1 MINLYILQ
9 FNNYY
14 NRTIRKY
21 ETIEEYRRYV
31 LDVIPNINN
40 FDYGD
45 GINTS
50 HIFPYKGKTTPD
62 YALITEEDESGNETI
77 KSRWFVIES
86 TFIRG
91 NKFEVQ
97 LRRDL
102 IADNLD
108 DVLDAPCMVE
118 KGFVNNPLSDYSV
131 FNSEGQNYNQIKQE
145 ENALYDG
152 TNCPWIVGYFNP
164 PQVEGDYIIKPSN
177 IEIASEKYADTSLTS
192 ASQFKGWEYFENNPD
207 KVDYNYVLSINDIYL
222 ALLSDIPQSRE
233 VKYMH
238 YFNNTDTYNYVDAY
252 ALGLKYTGQEYTG
265 WTYNSVN
272 KIFTTRAY
280 NTEYLGQSATDKFL
294 WSSAHYDIYKKIK
307 TRMSEVFSNIL
318 GNQLS
323 ANYTPTELFN
333 YYNNKT
339 FFIDGKYYKVSVN
352 IMPDSTI
359 DVPLSLTQS
368 NYLMENLGDYY
379 ISTSGEL
386 AAKVCR
392 ATAIGYKCKIE
403 YYEVKQ
409 YVNVAIEKNQYIQLK
424 DSPYGMFCL
433 PYSDELKVYGTSAT
447 EPIYTSDKDINL
459 QVATRLSSLVG
470 DGVILDLQLLPYCPL
485 QQNIITDVSE
495 PNFSSLYVSKSNIRS
510 GQIVDD
516 KQSGDIVGQ
525 IYWCDVSNFTID
537 IDYKLNINN
546 YKEES
551 ELDSYRLCSPG
562 YKSVF
567 EFNAAKNGGIS
578 GFHVD
583 VTYKPYNPF
592 ILIHP
597 NFGVLYGK
605 NYEDNRGLICT
616 DDFSLPQLGSQWA
629 TYELNNKNYANTFY
643 REIESMK
650 LENKYSHYN
659 DISNMISGTIQGT
672 GSGMLSGMLTGGPV
686 GAGIG
691 GLTGGLSSLSAGI
704 ADIGLNQKL
713 RNDQIDKAETLF
725 KYNLENIKARPLTV
739 SKSSPVN
746 INNKFVPFLEKYSC
760 SDYERQAF
768 RNKIKYIGM
777 TILKTSTLRTYL
789 NYSED
794 ATESYIK
801 GAIIRFPLLKEDFH
815 YLKELSNEVGKGFYL
830 GRENY

>member
-31 LDVIPNINN
+31 LEVIPNINN
-40 FDYGD
+40 FDFGD

-50 HIFPYKGKTTPD
+50 HIFPYKGKSTPD
-62 YALITEEDESGNETI
+62 YALITEEDESGNEII

-91 NKFEVQ
+91 NKFEIQ

-131 FNSEGQNYNQIKQE
+131 FNSEGQNYNQIKQDE
-145 ENALYDG
+145 TPLYDQ
-152 TNCPWIVGYFNP
+152 TKCPWIVGYFIP
-164 PQVEGDYIIKPSN
+164 PKDAGDYILKPTN
-177 IEIASEKYADTSLTS
+177 IEITSEKYADTSLTS
-192 ASQFKGWEYFENNPD
+192 ASQFKGWEYFENNPN
-207 KVDYNYVLSINDIYL
+207 KIDYNYVINIDDIYL
-222 ALLSDIPQSRE
+222 SLLWDDRQYNE
-233 VKYMH
+233 EKYMH
-238 YFNNTDTYNYVDAY
+238 YYNVSGTYNYTKAY
-252 ALGLKYTGQEYTG
+252 AMGLKYTGNKLTG
-265 WTYNSVN
+265 WDYNPYYRYFITDV
-272 KIFTTRAY
+272 
-280 NTEYLGQSATDKFL
+280 LGYVGQETNDKFFD
-294 WSSAHYDIYKKIK
+294 SDTHYNIYYKIK
-307 TRMSEVFSNIL
+307 SKISEIFPKLLI
-318 GNQLS
+318 NQLVP
-323 ANYTPTELFN
+323 NYTPRELLD

-339 FFIDGKYYKVSVN
+339 FFIDEKYYKVSVTL
-352 IMPDSTI
+352 IPDSLI
-359 DVPLSLTQS
+359 EVPISLAQS
-368 NYLMENLGDYY
+368 NYIMENLGDYY
-379 ISTSGEL
+379 EHTSGEL
-386 AAKVCR
+386 AANVCKVS
-392 ATAIGYKCKIE
+392 AIGYKCKIE

-424 DSPYGMFCL
+424 DAPYGMFCL
-433 PYSDELKVYGTSAT
+433 PYSDKLKVYDVSAT
-447 EPIYTSDKDINL
+447 DPIYTSDKDINL
-459 QVATRLSSLVG
+459 QVATRLSALLG
-470 DGVILDLQLLPYCPL
+470 DGVIKDLQLLPYCPL
-485 QQNIITDVSE
+485 QQNIITDISE
-495 PNFSSLYVSKSNIRS
+495 PSFSSLYVSKSYIKS
-510 GQIVDD
+510 GQVTNET
-516 KQSGDIVGQ
+516 QSGDTIGQ
-525 IYWCDVSNFTID
+525 IFWCDVSNFKLD
-537 IDYKLNINN
+537 IPYTLNIRN

-567 EFNAAKNGGIS
+567 EFNAAKNGGIN

-583 VTYKPYNPF
+583 ATYKPYNPF

-597 NFGVLYGK
+597 NFGVLYKK

-616 DDFSLPQLGSQWA
+616 DDFSLPIISDQWA

-672 GSGMLSGMLTGGPV
+672 GSGMLSGMLAGGPTGAAV
-686 GAGIG
+686 GGTI
-691 GLTGGLSSLSAGI
+691 GGLSSLSAGF
-704 ADIGLNQKL
+704 ADIILNKKL
-713 RNDQIDKAETLF
+713 RNDQIDKAEALF
-725 KYNLENIKARPLTV
+725 KYNLENIKARPQTV
-739 SKSSPVN
+739 SKSSPIN
-746 INNKFVPFLEKYSC
+746 INNKYVPFLEMYSC
-760 SDYERQAF
+760 SEEEKNAF
-768 RNKIKYIGM
+768 RSKIKYTGM
-777 TILKTSTLRTYL
+777 TILRTSTLRTYL

-794 ATESYIK
+794 ATESYIR
-801 GAIIRFPLLKEDFH
+801 GSIIRFPLLGEDFH
-815 YLKELSNEVGKGFYL
+815 YLKELSNEVGQGFYL